1 MLDAGDLKKTWP
13 LLLGRRARDRGRFH
27 AVQCGVAMQTP
38 VRREG
43 HTPVEGP
50 CFREWHRS
58 SHLRSRC
65 SHGEGSMHGA
75 RKGAGLGVWEKW
87 DFAY

>member
-1 MLDAGDLKKTWP
+1 MAFALGEEGEGQRQIPCSTVWCCYADASPEGRAHACGGPML
-13 LLLGRRARDRGRFH
+13 
-27 AVQCGVAMQTP
+27 QGVAP
-38 VRREG
+38 ELPPEVK
-43 HTPVEGP
+43 
-50 CFREWHRS
+50 
-58 SHLRSRC
+58 C